1 MSLHPLNTLF
11 KVVASKDNSWS
22 FHDIAKGSFIHKVD

>member
-1 MSLHPLNTLF
+1 MSLHPLNTLL
-11 KVVASKDNSWS
+11 VVASKDNSWS